1 MGNGADVAIRI
12 AGEEAMDRHGNHHRE
27 TAAPVCSVGISK
39 VFQRI
44 HKLLKLLSSLTPAS
58 LLNGTLSRLH
68 SYYQPVN

>member
-27 TAAPVCSVGISK
+27 TAASVCAVGISK

-44 HKLLKLLSSLTPAS
+44 HKLLNYL
-58 LLNGTLSRLH
+58 R
-68 SYYQPVN
+68 